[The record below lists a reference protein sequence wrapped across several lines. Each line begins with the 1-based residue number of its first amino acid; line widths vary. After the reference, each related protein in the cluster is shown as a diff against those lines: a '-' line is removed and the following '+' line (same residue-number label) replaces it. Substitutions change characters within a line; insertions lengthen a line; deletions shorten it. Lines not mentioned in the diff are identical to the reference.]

1 MLKSAH
7 HQPAKRHDTAN
18 ALNQNVV
25 LTKML
30 Y

>member
-18 ALNQNVV
+18 ALNQNVA
-25 LTKML
+25 LTKIS
-30 Y
+30 